1 MIFPSPKHRS
11 QGWERVR
18 FVARFPSAP
27 LLTHSLVYHLCL
39 TDDYKDRAYSSTSIL
54 TPGWTSE
61 VRRRCWETK
70 IKCGQDQFL
79 SVAPEEELPVS
90 SGLWLVLS
98 LRLLGHCETF
108 CRPVPLSPPLSNT
121 RQHWIYQDNLGLLP
135 HQGPDHT
142 CYSVFP
148 WKVNLGLWITSSVPG

>member
-1 MIFPSPKHRS
+1 MLSVLFLILTTILPENDIPIS
-11 QGWERVR
+11 QTSKPRLRKGQVR
-18 FVARFPSAP
+18 GQVPLSASLNTLSRLPP
-27 LLTHSLVYHLCL
+27 LFNRWLQ
-39 TDDYKDRAYSSTSIL
+39 RQGSTSIL

-108 CRPVPLSPPLSNT
+108 CRPVPLSPPLRNT
-121 RQHWIYQDNLGLLP
+121 WQHWIYQDNLGLLP

-142 CYSVFP
+142 CYSVFS
-148 WKVNLGLWITSSVPG
+148 W